1 MTMISKHTLML
12 AGLVTASIV
21 AGYAAT
27 GALLGTPDAPLADQ
41 GAEAMVHESAD
52 TGHSHAIRDVAE
64 AAAMP
69 EVSHLVFPDA
79 VDGYNIQI
87 LTRNFR
93 FAPAAING
101 AVEDNAGHAHVY
113 VNGTKVMRVY
123 SDWVHLPGQILQPGV
138 NLVTVTLNANDHST
152 WGVDGAPIAS
162 SVRVVVPDAG
172 DS

>member
-1 MTMISKHTLML
+1 MISKRTLVL
-12 AGLVTASIV
+12 AGLGTASIV

-27 GALLGTPDAPLADQ
+27 GALLGTPEVPPSADQ
-41 GAEAMVHESAD
+41 VAEATAHESAD
-52 TGHSHAIRDVAE
+52 TGHSHAVRDVADT
-64 AAAMP
+64 ASVP

-79 VDGYNIQI
+79 VDGYNIQV

-93 FAPAAING
+93 FTPAAING

-123 SDWVHLPGQILQPGV
+123 SEWVHLSGQVLQPGV

-152 WGVDGAPIAS
+152 WGMEGAPIAS
-162 SVRVVVPDAG
+162 SVRVVVPDAR